1 MPKYK
6 EFSGKMAVGLFVEG
20 HYLHVVCLA
29 KNGDTLQLV
38 DGQILKMSK
47 ALESVKVQQ
56 EIFSDTSQPP
66 ADLSEISDL
75 QGDLGGGNGDGAG
88 AGEMD
93 FKIEERDTE
102 NYDNIEVLQR
112 VLYQYPSNKFKM
124 GIAISEPQIYYMY
137 FGTDWGLQGE
147 KLKKRVIEEVSR
159 ERNAYDLT
167 APDAIFTC
175 KLGDGRLMAIM
186 RESQVNVINSLQYL
200 QAENRKVMPKIA
212 FVESAETAIVNLI
225 NANYY
230 FDEQDITIVVYLG
243 NEYSRLIF
251 LQGNE
256 IYNIS
261 YIIGAGL
268 DSENI
273 THTIY
278 SRILLEQDNLN
289 LPKVQNIIL
298 TGEAHQVQLKE
309 FLQEKLSEEISIDY
323 LSLPNLEVYDEDI
336 NVSKYAVAIG
346 SAWRNAN
353 DKDTYLYNVDLLPQT
368 FRESQKR
375 FKLGIIGW
383 LLLFAL
389 PVVAFYT
396 TINVAEQRAALAE
409 LMVQKETHQQELT
422 YLKDIEAKLMEKRK
436 ILENYQKAFGV
447 VDDMSVGLEKWHKFL
462 IKLSKNQ
469 DRIGRIWIT
478 EIQPTEGNSVILRGY
493 SVYKDRI
500 PLLSNAMSDGDL
512 KSVQVQQ
519 IRERNVFYFEMNA
532 QLPSD

>member
-1 MPKYK
+1 
-6 EFSGKMAVGLFVEG
+6 
-20 HYLHVVCLA
+20 
-29 KNGDTLQLV
+29 
-38 DGQILKMSK
+38 
-47 ALESVKVQQ
+47 
-56 EIFSDTSQPP
+56 
-66 ADLSEISDL
+66 
-75 QGDLGGGNGDGAG
+75 
-88 AGEMD
+88 
-93 FKIEERDTE
+93 
-102 NYDNIEVLQR
+102 
-112 VLYQYPSNKFKM
+112 
-124 GIAISEPQIYYMY
+124 
-137 FGTDWGLQGE
+137 
-147 KLKKRVIEEVSR
+147 
-159 ERNAYDLT
+159 
-167 APDAIFTC
+167 
-175 KLGDGRLMAIM
+175 
-186 RESQVNVINSLQYL
+186 
-200 QAENRKVMPKIA
+200 
-212 FVESAETAIVNLI
+212 
-225 NANYY
+225 
-230 FDEQDITIVVYLG
+230 
-243 NEYSRLIF
+243 
-251 LQGNE
+251 
-256 IYNIS
+256 
-261 YIIGAGL
+261 
-268 DSENI
+268 
-273 THTIY
+273 
-278 SRILLEQDNLN
+278 
-289 LPKVQNIIL
+289 
-298 TGEAHQVQLKE
+298 
-309 FLQEKLSEEISIDY
+309 LQEKLSEEISIDY